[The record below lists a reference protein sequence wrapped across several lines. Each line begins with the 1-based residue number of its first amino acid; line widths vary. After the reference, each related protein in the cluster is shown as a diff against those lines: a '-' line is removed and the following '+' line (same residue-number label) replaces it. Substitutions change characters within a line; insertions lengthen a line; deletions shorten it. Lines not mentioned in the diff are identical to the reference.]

1 MLNLKHKKL
10 KVWNKSILLVKEI
23 YKLTKKLPDTE
34 KFGLTSQMRRAAVS
48 ISSNISEGASRSSQ
62 TERNRFYEIARSS
75 LVELDTQIEI
85 SIELEYLI
93 KEDLAN
99 LDELLNANFALI
111 TNMIKSS
118 ILIIQQ
124 IISFH
129 ICRLT
134 FHFR

>member
-34 KFGLTSQMRRAAVS
+34 KFGLSSQMRRAAVS
-48 ISSNISEGASRSSQ
+48 ISSNISEGASRRSQ

-85 SIELEYLI
+85 CLELQYLI
-93 KEDLAN
+93 KDDLAN
-99 LDELLNANFALI
+99 LAGLLNANFALI
-111 TNMIKSS
+111 TNMIKG
-118 ILIIQQ
+118 
-124 IISFH
+124 
-129 ICRLT
+129 
-134 FHFR
+134 

>member
-34 KFGLTSQMRRAAVS
+34 KFGLTSKMRRAAVS

-111 TNMIKSS
+111 TNMIKS
-118 ILIIQQ
+118 
-124 IISFH
+124 
-129 ICRLT
+129 
-134 FHFR
+134 